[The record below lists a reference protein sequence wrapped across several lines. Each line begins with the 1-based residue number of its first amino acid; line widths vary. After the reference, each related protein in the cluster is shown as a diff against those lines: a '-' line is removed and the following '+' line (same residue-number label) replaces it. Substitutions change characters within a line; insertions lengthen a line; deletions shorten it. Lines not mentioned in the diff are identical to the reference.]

1 MRIFL
6 AGATGALGQRL
17 VPMLVEAGH
26 EVTGSTR
33 TEAKAAALKEEGAEA
48 AVMSPLDEQSVRR
61 AVAASRP
68 DVVIHQLTALGN
80 VAMNLRKF
88 DQEFAETNRLR
99 TRGLDLLIA
108 AAREAGAQRFIAQSF
123 TGWPNERTGGPV
135 KDETD
140 PIDPHPTKP
149 SVQTLAA
156 IKYVDETVPALED
169 MVGLVLRYGGF
180 YGRVGGHGTGLTDEL
195 VLAMV
200 RKRRFPVVG
209 DGAGVGSFVH
219 IDDAARATLLAVT
232 EGGPGLYNIVDDDP
246 APASEWIPGLAEAV
260 GAKPPRHVPTWL
272 ARLMVGEQGIS
283 MMTQTRGSS
292 NAKAKRVLGW
302 QPAYPSWRQ
311 GFRESL

>member
-26 EVTGSTR
+26 QVTGSTR
-33 TEAKAAALKEEGAEA
+33 TDAKAAALKEAGAEV

-68 DVVIHQLTALGN
+68 DVVIHQLTALSN
-80 VAMNLRKF
+80 AAMNLRKF

-99 TRGLDLLIA
+99 TTGLDLLVA

-140 PIDPHPTKP
+140 PIDPHPTRP
-149 SVQTLAA
+149 TVQTLAA
-156 IKYVDETVPALED
+156 IRHIDETVPVLDGMA
-169 MVGLVLRYGGF
+169 GLVLRYGLF
-180 YGRVGGHGTGLTDEL
+180 YGHGTGFTDEQ

-209 DGAGVGSFVH
+209 DGSGVASFVH

-246 APASEWIPGLAEAV
+246 APVSEWLPGLAEAV
-260 GAKPPRHVPTWL
+260 GAKPPRHLPTWL
-272 ARLMVGEQGIS
+272 ARPMIGEQGIS

-302 QPAYPSWRQ
+302 EPAYSSWRQ

>member
-26 EVTGSTR
+26 HVTGSTR
-33 TEAKAAALKEEGAEA
+33 TEAKEAALKEAGAEV
-48 AVMSPLDEQSVRR
+48 AVMAPLDEQSVRR

-68 DVVIHQLTALGN
+68 DVVIHQLTALSN
-80 VAMNLRKF
+80 AAMNLRRF

-99 TRGLDLLIA
+99 TTGLDLLVA

-135 KDETD
+135 KDEND
-140 PIDPHPTKP
+140 PIDPHPTRP
-149 SVQTLAA
+149 TVQTLAA
-156 IKYVDETVPALED
+156 IRHIDETVPALD
-169 MVGLVLRYGGF
+169 DLAGLVLRYGLF
-180 YGRVGGHGTGLTDEL
+180 YGHGTGFTSEQMLDL
-195 VLAMV
+195 V

-209 DGAGVGSFVH
+209 DGSGVASFVH

-232 EGGPGLYNIVDDDP
+232 EGEPGLYNIVDDDP
-246 APASEWIPGLAEAV
+246 APVSEWLPGLADAV
-260 GAKPPRHVPTWL
+260 GAKPPRHLPTWL
-272 ARLMVGEQGIS
+272 ARPMIGEQGIS

-302 QPAYPSWRQ
+302 RPAYSSWRQ
-311 GFRESL
+311 GFREGR

>member
-26 EVTGSTR
+26 HVTGSTR
-33 TEAKAAALKEEGAEA
+33 TEAKAAALKEAGAEV
-48 AVMSPLDEQSVRR
+48 AVMAPLDEQSVRR

-68 DVVIHQLTALGN
+68 DVVIHQLTALSN
-80 VAMNLRKF
+80 AAMNLRRF

-99 TRGLDLLIA
+99 TTGLDLLVA

-135 KDETD
+135 KDEND
-140 PIDPHPTKP
+140 PIDPHPTRP
-149 SVQTLAA
+149 TVQTLAA
-156 IKYVDETVPALED
+156 IRHIDETVPALD
-169 MVGLVLRYGGF
+169 DLAGLVLRYGLF
-180 YGRVGGHGTGLTDEL
+180 YGHGTGFTSEQMLDL
-195 VLAMV
+195 V

-209 DGAGVGSFVH
+209 DGSGVASFVH

-232 EGGPGLYNIVDDDP
+232 EGEPGLYNIVDDDP
-246 APASEWIPGLAEAV
+246 APVSEWLPGLADAV
-260 GAKPPRHVPTWL
+260 GAKPPRHLPTWL
-272 ARLMVGEQGIS
+272 ARPMIGEQGIS

-302 QPAYPSWRQ
+302 RPAYSSWRQ
-311 GFRESL
+311 GFREGR